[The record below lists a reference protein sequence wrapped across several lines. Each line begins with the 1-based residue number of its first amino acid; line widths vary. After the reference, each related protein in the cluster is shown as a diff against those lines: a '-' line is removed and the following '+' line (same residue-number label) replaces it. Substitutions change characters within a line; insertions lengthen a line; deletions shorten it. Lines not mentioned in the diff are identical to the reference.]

1 MARHDHG
8 WSKSIRSLTR
18 SLRFKV
24 TVGVTFFIVMV
35 AALLS
40 TMFVVYM
47 ESSQREASHRLV
59 EEATIVIAATIGQ
72 SLEDGSEA
80 ALRDRLAGFLRDTR
94 ILYVVASNKAG
105 DVFRITDHCPPD
117 LLPLLEHP
125 PSADAPF
132 RERGLPGGKGGDRME
147 IAAPLPS
154 SSGGEADGVVR
165 IGYQVGAR
173 LDRAGE
179 LRWRAIGITLAM
191 IVFGT
196 AGTMF
201 LAGRIVGPIQDLAKY
216 AAAIA
221 DGDLHVR
228 VPEETDD
235 EVGLLAASFNRMTAR
250 LRSSIEVERG
260 LSRDLE
266 RRVRDKTREIGE
278 TREHLS
284 NIVEHIG
291 ASIIVADLDG
301 TVLSANTYTMHIFG
315 TKPEFTVGRRL
326 DEFTCRTDLGLAG
339 IHEALATTGQPLVY
353 NATFHLDESHE
364 IELLITHTLLR
375 DAAGYPAGY
384 LQITKDITELRRMEK
399 RLVSSERLSAMGEMA
414 GEIGHELNNYL
425 MAIGGRAE
433 LITAALARGA
443 DSRSLAKVDKSA
455 RIIAEQV
462 ADMRKLTDGLLN
474 SARKETSPA
483 EIDLAELVRST
494 VEFVRPQNR
503 YDRITFAV
511 KVDDPPLVTM
521 ADPQQIRQ
529 VVLNLLANAAD
540 ATVERHPDGGEIRVH
555 VFRDAGSVG
564 VVVSDDGSGIDDRTR
579 ARLFEP
585 HFTTKPTGHGF
596 GLAVCHRVVENHGG
610 SIRVES
616 APGAGATF
624 TVRLPWKVPVSRAA
638 AV

>member
-1 MARHDHG
+1 M
-8 WSKSIRSLTR
+8 TR

-24 TVGVTFFIVMV
+24 TVGVMFFIVMV
-35 AALLS
+35 SVLLS
-40 TMFVVYM
+40 TLFVVYM
-47 ESSQREASHRLV
+47 ETSQREASKRLV
-59 EEATIVIAATIGQ
+59 EEATIVIAATIGH
-72 SLEDGSEA
+72 SLAEGSEL
-80 ALRDRLAGFLRDTR
+80 ALRDRLAGFLDDTR
-94 ILYVVASNKAG
+94 ILYVVASNGAG
-105 DVFRITDHCPPD
+105 EVFRITDHCPPD
-117 LLPLLEHP
+117 LLPVLERPP
-125 PSADAPF
+125 PSTAPF
-132 RERGLPGGKGGDRME
+132 REHALPGGRPGERME
-147 IAAPLPS
+147 ITAPLPGE
-154 SSGGEADGVVR
+154 SGANAGGMVR
-165 IGYQVGAR
+165 VGYLVGAR
-173 LDRAGE
+173 ADRAAE
-179 LRWRAIGITLAM
+179 LRWRAIVITLAM
-191 IVFGT
+191 IVLGT

-201 LAGRIVGPIQDLAKY
+201 LSGRVVGPIQDLARC
-216 AAAIA
+216 ATAIA

-228 VPEETDD
+228 VPEESDD
-235 EVGLLAASFNRMTAR
+235 EVGLLAVSFNRMTAR
-250 LRSSIEVERG
+250 LRASIEVERG

-284 NIVEHIG
+284 NVVEHVG

-301 TVLSANTYTMHIFG
+301 TILSANTYTMHIFG
-315 TKPEFTVGRRL
+315 TKPEFTVGRHL
-326 DEFTCRTDLGLAG
+326 DEFTCRSDLHVAG
-339 IHEALATTGQPLVY
+339 IREALESTGAPHVY
-353 NATFHLDESHE
+353 NAHFHLDESHD
-364 IELLITHTLLR
+364 IEVLITHTLLR
-375 DAAGYPAGY
+375 DVHGDAGGY

-443 DSRSLAKVDKSA
+443 DRRSLAKVEKGA

-462 ADMRKLTDGLLN
+462 ADMRRLTDGLLN

-483 EIDLAELVRST
+483 EIDLGELVRST

-503 YDRITFAV
+503 YDRITFDV
-511 KVDDPPLVTM
+511 KVENPPLVTL

-540 ATVERHPDGGEIRVH
+540 ATIERNREGGEIRVR
-555 VFRDAGSVG
+555 VFRDRTGVG
-564 VVVSDDGSGIDDRTR
+564 MVVSDDGAGIDERTR

-624 TVRLPWKVPVSRAA
+624 TVRLPPKARESRG
-638 AV
+638 AVASATP